1 MAERYFTPSEANEL
15 LAEVRPLA
23 ESLVEHRDGMRLAAE
38 RRARLTARIA
48 GNGGDLDPQEPGELD
63 EQFERESQEVA
74 RAVEGLQRLGLL
86 VKDLDRGLVDF
97 PALHNGEE
105 HELSRSGGG
114 GGPYCCTLRELNPS
128 IRTLMTPGP
137 VEAEPRVLRAMT
149 IPIIGQ
155 FDRSFYNHGRNN
167 GVVEEDISNEKPL
180 GLSNRRYITLWVGGG
195 TQCNY

>member
-63 EQFERESQEVA
+63 GQFERESQAVA

-105 HELSRSGGG
+105 
-114 GGPYCCTLRELNPS
+114 
-128 IRTLMTPGP
+128 
-137 VEAEPRVLRAMT
+137 VLLCWQVGEDEVA
-149 IPIIGQ
+149 
-155 FDRSFYNHGRNN
+155 YWHGVDEGFAGR
-167 GVVEEDISNEKPL
+167 KPL
-180 GLSNRRYITLWVGGG
+180 PLD
-195 TQCNY
+195 

>member
-63 EQFERESQEVA
+63 EQFERESQAVA

-105 HELSRSGGG
+105 VLLCWQVGEHEVAYWHGVDEGFAGRK
-114 GGPYCCTLRELNPS
+114 P
-128 IRTLMTPGP
+128 
-137 VEAEPRVLRAMT
+137 
-149 IPIIGQ
+149 IPL
-155 FDRSFYNHGRNN
+155 D
-167 GVVEEDISNEKPL
+167 
-180 GLSNRRYITLWVGGG
+180 
-195 TQCNY
+195 

>member
-23 ESLVEHRDGMRLAAE
+23 ESLVEHRNGMRLAAE

-63 EQFERESQEVA
+63 EQFERESQAVA
-74 RAVEGLQRLGLL
+74 RAVEALQRLGLL

-105 HELSRSGGG
+105 
-114 GGPYCCTLRELNPS
+114 
-128 IRTLMTPGP
+128 
-137 VEAEPRVLRAMT
+137 VLLCWQVGEDEVAHW
-149 IPIIGQ
+149 
-155 FDRSFYNHGRNN
+155 HGVDEGFAGR
-167 GVVEEDISNEKPL
+167 KPL
-180 GLSNRRYITLWVGGG
+180 PLD
-195 TQCNY
+195 

>member
-63 EQFERESQEVA
+63 EQFERESQAVA
-74 RAVEGLQRLGLL
+74 RVVEGLQRLGLL

-105 HELSRSGGG
+105 
-114 GGPYCCTLRELNPS
+114 
-128 IRTLMTPGP
+128 
-137 VEAEPRVLRAMT
+137 VLLCWQVGEDEVA
-149 IPIIGQ
+149 
-155 FDRSFYNHGRNN
+155 YWHGVDEGFAGR
-167 GVVEEDISNEKPL
+167 KPL
-180 GLSNRRYITLWVGGG
+180 PLD
-195 TQCNY
+195 